1 MSDYLGKDTFKL
13 GFGLMRLPKNPDG
26 STDIPQVCE
35 MVDRF
40 IEAGGTYF
48 DTAYVYDMGRSEA
61 AFKAAVVDRYP
72 RDKFTICTK
81 NQRLGTVPR

>member
-1 MSDYLGKDTFKL
+1 MENKLKL
-13 GFGLMRLPKNPDG
+13 GFGLMRLPKKGLGFDV
-26 STDIPQVCE
+26 PQICQ
-35 MVDRF
+35 MVDAF
-40 IEAGGTYF
+40 LEAGGTYF

>member
-26 STDIPQVCE
+26 SIDIPQVCQ
-35 MVDRF
+35 MADRF

-48 DTAYVYDMGRSEA
+48 DTAYVYDNGDSEA
-61 AFKAAVVDRYP
+61 ALKAAGVDR
-72 RDKFTICTK
+72 
-81 NQRLGTVPR
+81 